1 LFESSFSNVQQIKKG
16 DKDILPYLDRTMKN
30 MQDLDNLTTV
40 ISTTLKTRKNISLLL
55 LVNIFCTIEGSL
67 TFLINII
74 IYVLIQEHHH
84 DIWDQIHQKFVTSYD
99 DISSIS
105 LNVKIKFLEKH
116 GLKFIDKFA
125 RRDIRNAFAH
135 QNYTIDDDGKM
146 TIFKKQKKVSELTM
160 ENLLEISTN
169 IQKLLDVNTKI
180 YVSYIDISFEEFT
193 ELMENVTLEDFME
206 IADKLLED
214 K

>member
-1 LFESSFSNVQQIKKG
+1 
-16 DKDILPYLDRTMKN
+16 MKN

-135 QNYTIDDDGKM
+135 QNYTIDDNGKM
-146 TIFKKQKKVSELTM
+146 TIFKKQKKVSEFTM
-160 ENLLEISTN
+160 EDLLEISTN
-169 IQKLLDVNTKI
+169 IEKLFGVYIKAM
-180 YVSYIDISFEEFT
+180 VSNIDMNLEELT
-193 ELMENVTLEDFME
+193 EIMENATIEDFIE
-206 IADKLLED
+206 IANKALGS